1 MRLISQSSIQFGK
14 FSGISSGGD
23 AIRITRNT
31 PHITRLQAEIMAPH
45 IVKQLKKKLLPIDF
59 NAKHRRKSGHKKID
73 KVSIKSISRETE

>member
-1 MRLISQSSIQFGK
+1 
-14 FSGISSGGD
+14 
-23 AIRITRNT
+23 
-31 PHITRLQAEIMAPH
+31 MAPH